1 MTDTAIRA
9 LVVIGYFVIVL
20 LIGAVAYRK
29 TENTA
34 EDYFLGGRTA
44 KTVVLFMALF
54 GTNVTPFV
62 LMGIP
67 GLAYHHGIAVF
78 GLNAAII
85 VLGIPLSFWLI
96 GYPAW
101 IAAKR
106 TGSVTPSELYARRF
120 DARWL
125 GHLLFVGFFVY
136 TVPYMVTAVAGIGI
150 AVEVLSEGEIG
161 FELATA
167 GILLITL
174 AYTSLGGMKATM
186 WTNVFQGA
194 VFLGFSLLAFGLIAD
209 ELGGLSTIMQRIAAE
224 SPQLFERPH
233 TGPFAPGAWAS
244 WALAIA
250 LTVIAFPH
258 MMVRIFAAKDVT
270 ALKNACRYYP
280 AAMVLLW
287 IPAVLFGIW
296 ATVEHPGLIGKQS
309 DAVFPMLVLDH
320 LGPLL
325 EGLAL
330 ASILAAVM
338 STLDAQML
346 TLSSMLTR
354 DVLPTGLDDRT
365 QVRFGRLFLVALAGV
380 TWWIVVQQPASI
392 FKLAALSF
400 SGYVTL
406 VPTLYL
412 GLRWRRFTVEGAAA
426 SIVLGNVVLALSFA
440 ELIPALGLLP
450 VAWGF
455 GAAIIGAV
463 IGTLLSKPRA
473 SVGAELVLGSIEA
486 ALADAD
492 PRKS

>member
-1 MTDTAIRA
+1 MSDSLIRT
-9 LVVIGYFVIVL
+9 LVVVAYFVIVL
-20 LIGAVAYRK
+20 VIGALAYRQ
-29 TENTA
+29 TDNTA
-34 EDYFLGGRTA
+34 EGYFLGNRSA

-54 GTNVTPFV
+54 GTNITPFV

-67 GLAYHHGIAVF
+67 GLAYHHGVAVF

-101 IAAKR
+101 LAAKR
-106 TGSVTPSELYARRF
+106 TGSVTPAELYAKRF
-120 DARWL
+120 GARWF
-125 GHLLFVGFFVY
+125 GHLMFAVFLIY
-136 TVPYMVTAVAGIGI
+136 TLPYMVTGVAGIGI
-150 AVEVLSEGEIG
+150 AVEVLSEGSVG
-161 FELATA
+161 FELAAA

-194 VFLGFSLLAFGLIAD
+194 VFLGFSLLAFVLIAD
-209 ELGGLSTIMQRIAAE
+209 DLGGLSTLMQRIHAE
-224 SPQLFERPH
+224 SPQLLERPSA
-233 TGPFAPGAWAS
+233 GPFAPGAWAS
-244 WALAIA
+244 WALAIS

-258 MMVRIFAAKDVT
+258 MMVRIFAAKDVA

-280 AAMVLLW
+280 PAMVLLW
-287 IPAVLFGIW
+287 IPAVLFGLW
-296 ATVEHPGLIGKQS
+296 ATVEHPGLVGKQS

-330 ASILAAVM
+330 AGILAAVM

-354 DVLPTGLDDRT
+354 DVLPAGLSDRN
-365 QVRFGRLFLVALAGV
+365 QVRFGRLFLVVLAV
-380 TWWIVVQQPASI
+380 LTWWIVVQKPASI
-392 FKLAALSF
+392 FTLATLSF

-412 GLRWRRFTVEGAAA
+412 GLRWRRFTVWGATA
-426 SIVLGNVVLALSFA
+426 SIVLGNGVLVLSFA
-440 ELIPALGLLP
+440 EVIPALGLLP

-455 GAAIIGAV
+455 AAAI
-463 IGTLLSKPRA
+463 
-473 SVGAELVLGSIEA
+473 VGALAGSWLSRPA
-486 ALADAD
+486 ADQSAW
-492 PRKS
+492 

>member
-1 MTDTAIRA
+1 MTDASIRTI
-9 LVVIGYFVIVL
+9 VVLGYFAIVL
-20 LIGAVAYRK
+20 LIGAIAYRR
-29 TENTA
+29 TEATA

-106 TGSVTPSELYARRF
+106 IGAVTPAELYAKRF
-120 DARWL
+120 GARWFGYL
-125 GHLLFVGFFVY
+125 MFAVFFLY
-136 TVPYMVTAVAGIGI
+136 PVPYMVTAVAGIGI
-150 AVEVLSEGEIG
+150 AVEVLSEGQVG
-161 FELATA
+161 YTLATA

-194 VFLGFSLLAFGLIAD
+194 MFLAFSLLAFGLIAD
-209 ELGGLSTIMQRIAAE
+209 DLGGLGSVMQRIQAE
-224 SPQLFERPH
+224 SPQLLERPQ

-258 MMVRIFAAKDVT
+258 MMVRIFAAKDVA

-287 IPAVLFGIW
+287 IPAVLFGLW
-296 ATVEHPGLIGKQS
+296 ATLEHPGLVGKES
-309 DAVFPMLVLDH
+309 DAVFPLLVLTH

-325 EGLAL
+325 EGVAL

-354 DVLPTGLDDRT
+354 DVLPSRLGDRA
-365 QVRFGRLFLVALAGV
+365 QVRAARLFLIVLAALA
-380 TWWIVVQQPASI
+380 WWIVVQRPASI
-392 FKLAALSF
+392 FKLAGLSF

-412 GLRWRRFTVEGAAA
+412 GLRWRRFTVWGAAA
-426 SIVLGNVVLALSFA
+426 SIVAGNVVLIASFA
-440 ELIPALGLLP
+440 EWIPALGLLP
-450 VAWGF
+450 VAWGL
-455 GAAIIGAV
+455 GAAIVAAFVGSW
-463 IGTLLSKPRA
+463 LSRPGDLVA
-473 SVGAELVLGSIEA
+473 AEAVLGPIEA
-486 ALADAD
+486 ALDR
-492 PRKS
+492 P